1 MSYRNLCAPF
11 SRISQVLQVIPLSGT
26 FRNFTS
32 GRCGLFSSVRES
44 PRSKIKSGNSASAT
58 SPRKFSQKEYRK
70 YSSPNKEPL
79 PAQKKRG
86 CRLQRQPRPYYEAFT
101 MMNYNF
107 GPAATSFLPA
117 SLPVNLAKF
126 LMKRSAKSLAF
137 TSQSAAFA

>member
-1 MSYRNLCAPF
+1 MSYRSLCAPS

-44 PRSKIKSGNSASAT
+44 PRSKIKSGDSASAT

-79 PAQKKRG
+79 PAQKKR
-86 CRLQRQPRPYYEAFT
+86 LSFATTAPPYYEAFT

-126 LMKRSAKSLAF
+126 LMKRSARSLAF